1 MANYVILA
9 KFTSQGIQHIKE
21 GPKRRA
27 AAREAATKLGATI
40 KDVYVTMGEYDLV
53 FFVDAAD
60 DETVA
65 KLVLGLGMQ
74 GNLSTETLRAFSE
87 AEFDKILESL

>member
-9 KFTSQGIQHIKE
+9 KFTSQGIEHIKD

-27 AAREAATKLGATI
+27 EAREAASKLGATM
-40 KDVYVTMGEYDLV
+40 KDVYITMGEYDLV
-53 FFVDAAD
+53 FFVDAPD

-65 KLVLGLGMQ
+65 KFVIGLAMR
-74 GNLSTETLRAFSE
+74 GNLSTETLRAFNE
-87 AEFDKILESL
+87 AEFDKILEAL